1 MTRKVITFVT
11 GNVKKLEE
19 FTAILGSSFPHQ
31 VVSSGLDLP
40 EYQGSPEEVVTE
52 KCREAA
58 RRVAGPV
65 VVEDTSL
72 CFTALGGLPGP
83 YIKWFLKSLGPDG
96 LPRLI
101 ADWEDK
107 SAQAVCMFGYS
118 EGAGQEVVVFTGRT
132 AGTIV
137 TPRGPR
143 DFGWDPVFQPEGF
156 NQTYAELDKA
166 VKNSISHRGRALECL
181 KQHFAGAG
189 S

>member
-1 MTRKVITFVT
+1 MLLV
-11 GNVKKLEE
+11 
-19 FTAILGSSFPHQ
+19 Q

-118 EGAGQEVVVFTGRT
+118 EGAGQEVACTTAFSCFTALCRWWSSRAGLPAPSSRLGVRGTSAGTPSSRYSTCFTGLYCT
-132 AGTIV
+132 
-137 TPRGPR
+137 
-143 DFGWDPVFQPEGF
+143 
-156 NQTYAELDKA
+156 L
-166 VKNSISHRGRALECL
+166 L
-181 KQHFAGAG
+181 
-189 S
+189 